1 MIKIKKAGLSLPRIG
16 LLASL
21 LFVSVAQAR
30 NTTLMMPIKEV
41 LEQDTVKQTI
51 GPDMTI
57 VFGSATPS
65 EVEFRKQGVV
75 VEGQAR
81 PNKIEQWGHSV
92 PLDDAS
98 TCQLALGNALQ
109 ELARQARQSGAN
121 AIVGIVSYYK
131 NKIFDSGVEYECH
144 AGMSRAV
151 VTLKANL
158 GKGPGPIALDAGKP
172 GVSRQPIPPASNFAA
187 VGDIQRVPFLDD
199 KGRQGYRIWLT
210 KTPPKVFVISENGRW
225 NSSWGGSGPE
235 ELTAIAMK
243 GCINQSG
250 TNCQLYAVDSHVVYR
265 PSVTSENAQAI
276 PVSEVP

>member
-1 MIKIKKAGLSLPRIG
+1 MMQIKKTGLSLSCIG

-21 LFVSVAQAR
+21 LFVSAAQAR
-30 NTTLMMPIKEV
+30 NITLMMPIKEV
-41 LEQDTVKQTI
+41 LEQDTVKQAI
-51 GPDMTI
+51 GRDMTF

-65 EVEFRKQGVV
+65 EVEPRRQDVV
-75 VEGQAR
+75 VEGQAK
-81 PNKIEQWGHSV
+81 PYKTEQWGHNV

-98 TCQLALGNALQ
+98 TCQLAFGNALQ

-172 GVSRQPIPPASNFAA
+172 GASRQPIPPASNFAD
-187 VGDIQRVPFLDD
+187 VGDIQRVPFLGD
-199 KGRQGYRIWLT
+199 KGRQGYRVWLT

-235 ELTAIAMK
+235 ELSAIALK
-243 GCINQSG
+243 GCINQGG
-250 TNCQLYAVDSHVVYR
+250 TNCQLYAVDGHVVYH
-265 PSVTSENAQAI
+265 PSAVSENAQAA
-276 PVSEVP
+276 PVGEAP